1 VDGGGQGVL
10 FSLAG
15 IVFDQAIRRFNRS
28 LGPDDKVL
36 KILGLSSL
44 LAWEDLKIGCMVLEE
59 SLRAFPVVAN
69 PVTVDHEDEDESCK
83 RRVKQETSLATLGHR
98 CSAA

>member
-1 VDGGGQGVL
+1 MDGGGRSVL

-15 IVFDQAIRRFNRS
+15 IAFDQAIRRFNRS
-28 LGPDDKVL
+28 RGPDDKVL

-44 LAWEDLKIGCMVLEE
+44 LAWEDIKIGCMVLEE

-69 PVTVDHEDEDESCK
+69 PVTVERCK
-83 RRVKQETSLATLGHR
+83 RSGPLCNR
-98 CSAA
+98 CSDVPNQR